1 MKYRLGQKAEVLI
14 YRNNHYTSYALVGLT
29 NSFGAK
35 REKFLD
41 MLSNGPPA
49 EYRWLI
55 WKFMAK
61 RILVK
66 KKGMYERLLS
76 SLDKKSTPVRDIKK
90 DIERTFPDHKYFSRD
105 HFGP

>member
-1 MKYRLGQKAEVLI
+1 MKYRLGQKAEILI
-14 YRNNHYTSYALVGLT
+14 HKNGHYTSYALVGLT
-29 NSFGAK
+29 NSFGAD
-35 REKFLD
+35 RRKFIT

-49 EYRWLI
+49 ECRWLI

-66 KKGMYERLLS
+66 KKGMYERMLS
-76 SLDKKSTPVRDIKK
+76 ELDKKSTPVRDIKK
-90 DIERTFPDHKYFSRD
+90 DIERTFPEHKYLGRD